1 MPQDNTT
8 KPLTKSEDLSKR
20 LLEANQKATTEFA
33 QKGGYDKAVLQS
45 GKGTGFSAGASDI
58 NKATQPKTTAE
69 RLNQAAIDG
78 TIEFEKKGGYKF
90 GNQGGVKN
98 SALVAG
104 TGHGF
109 SADASD
115 IDKFLTCGATIYGE
129 LGYDPRR
136 DNLKVYKEYYK
147 THQSEITWRRIN
159 SGFTDSTVIYI
170 PLLIIGLLFFIQ
182 ATVRN
187 YIISKRV
194 KN

>member
-8 KPLTKSEDLSKR
+8 REARSKNIQSIAQEVR
-20 LLEANQKATTEFA
+20 TDFA

-45 GKGTGFSAGASDI
+45 GKGTGFSAAASDI
-58 NKATQPKTTAE
+58 DKVTKTKTTSE

-78 TIEFEKKGGYKF
+78 TIEFEKQGGYKF
-90 GNQGGVKN
+90 GNQRVEKN

-104 TGHGF
+104 TGHAF

-115 IDKFLTCGATIYGE
+115 IDKFLTCGTTIYGE
-129 LGYDPRR
+129 LGYDPGR

-170 PLLIIGLLFFIQ
+170 PLLIIGLLFFFQ